1 MLVEPRLLLAL
12 RQTEVHYQQ
21 EVVVA
26 VMVAETAVLM
36 APTVVGRTQ
45 VLDKEQRHENLE
57 RLQATY
63 MQEVAVAHPVVVAL
77 EEVVMAAQ
85 AELLELPTRAEAAAQ
100 VGVAPAVVLALVA
113 PASSLSASTRRR
125 QHEICTD

>member
-1 MLVEPRLLLAL
+1 MEPRLLLAL

-26 VMVAETAVLM
+26 DVVAETAVLM
-36 APTVVGRTQ
+36 APTVVGRAQ

-63 MQEVAVAHPVVVAL
+63 MQEVAVAHTVVVAL
-77 EEVVMAAQ
+77 EEVVMAAK
-85 AELLELPTRAEAAAQ
+85 AELPELPTRAEAAAQ
-100 VGVAPAVVLALVA
+100 VGVAAALVLALVA

>member
-1 MLVEPRLLLAL
+1 MEPRLLLAL

-21 EVVVA
+21 AVVVA
-26 VMVAETAVLM
+26 DVVAETAVLM
-36 APTVVGRTQ
+36 APTVVGRAQ

-63 MQEVAVAHPVVVAL
+63 MQEVAVAHPAVVAL
-77 EEVVMAAQ
+77 EEAVMAAK
-85 AELLELPTRAEAAAQ
+85 AELLELPTRAEVAAQ
-100 VGVAPAVVLALVA
+100 VWVAEALVLALVA

-125 QHEICTD
+125 QHEICTDY